1 MTTLL
6 VLGFPYP
13 TTAVAAAEEV
23 ALWEPDLGAE
33 ADGVAV
39 VSRDDQGGV
48 HITTNHILGRPG
60 RPFFWEHLLTAL
72 ILVPSAGEPGDVD
85 LDPLLSLEALGL
97 DASFQQGVRE
107 MLAADTSALFLLATA
122 PVPADALTALGRF
135 GGKLLATSL
144 VIDPRDAIRH
154 RQPGR
159 RTGRAVCRSPPGM
172 TYVGHAAR
180 TSELAGR
187 KGPSERGCDGRG
199 AGSPRGSHCSR
210 WSACSRP
217 GPAAHARAPRA

>member
-97 DASFQQGVRE
+97 DASFQEGVRE

-135 GGKLLATSL
+135 GGSCSRRRSSPIP
-144 VIDPRDAIRH
+144 VPRSPSGAL
-154 RQPGR
+154 GR
-159 RTGRAVCRSPPGM
+159 RTGRAVCRSP
-172 TYVGHAAR
+172 AR
-180 TSELAGR
+180 NDARRRCGE
-187 KGPSERGCDGRG
+187 D
-199 AGSPRGSHCSR
+199 SR
-210 WSACSRP
+210 S
-217 GPAAHARAPRA
+217 